1 MVRHRHACLLLTS
14 ANARAQ
20 STLATLTGTVSD
32 SSGAV
37 VPGANVLATSLT
49 TGVQRQG
56 VSGADGSFQILNLD
70 AGRYLL
76 TISIQGFQDNV
87 REVELL
93 ARQVVRVDVSLQ
105 VAGTT
110 ERVEVRGAQPVIET
124 DRSTIGHS
132 QSGDDID
139 KLALNFRAT
148 DNTSPIVVATLAQGV
163 QQDRTGAISMAG
175 ALPFMTSFSVDG
187 ISSQRVRFGGP
198 SRELFPSVESIE
210 EFKVT
215 TAGNNAEFM
224 QETDLTTITKSGSN
238 QVHGTGFWF
247 FQDSAMTAATRFTP
261 KDAAGKPIKPEVR
274 TNSFGGSAGG
284 PVLRNRAFFFATYEG
299 VRQPNETTL
308 SQIVPPDAWRNG
320 DLSSLAA
327 PIRNPATGQAF
338 PGNRIPVNPVS
349 ARVLDLFYERQ
360 NQPTGG
366 AIDRPNLVINA
377 PGEFTVDGFDGRG
390 DVVVSPSQKVF
401 ARFSTKNVD
410 KRGATGNWNTK
421 QGDSFKRTEVRQI
434 AGSHNWTVR
443 LTPE

>member
-1 MVRHRHACLLLTS
+1 M
-14 ANARAQ
+14 
-20 STLATLTGTVSD
+20 STW
-32 SSGAV
+32 
-37 VPGANVLATSLT
+37 
-49 TGVQRQG
+49 Q
-56 VSGADGSFQILNLD
+56 
-70 AGRYLL
+70 
-76 TISIQGFQDNV
+76 
-87 REVELL
+87 
-93 ARQVVRVDVSLQ
+93 LQ
-105 VAGTT
+105 VAGAA

-132 QSGDDID
+132 RSGEDID

-163 QQDRTGAISMAG
+163 QQDRSGAISMAG

-187 ISSQRVRFGGP
+187 ISSQRIRFGGP

-238 QVHGTGFWF
+238 QLHGTAFWF

-308 SQIVPPDAWRNG
+308 SQIVPPDAWRTG
-320 DLSSLAA
+320 DLSSVAA
-327 PIRNPATGQAF
+327 PIRNPATGQPF

-360 NQPTGG
+360 NQPTGA
-366 AIDRPNLVINA
+366 AIDRPNLVRQRA
-377 PGEFTVDGFDGRG
+377 WRVHGR
-390 DVVVSPSQKVF
+390 
-401 ARFSTKNVD
+401 R
-410 KRGATGNWNTK
+410 
-421 QGDSFKRTEVRQI
+421 I
-434 AGSHNWTVR
+434 
-443 LTPE
+443 